1 MSNGAGEAYPLDGTG
16 VEAEDMM
23 RAVNADCG
31 EICGVCDGSGGGQY
45 ASTAAQRDAE
55 LAMVENVVETVS
67 GVGNDIPDWGR
78 AIKSKS
84 WIWYPDYAGSTSRR
98 AAVDH
103 LLSILSYNAAVDA
116 IA

>member
-23 RAVNADCG
+23 RAGNADCG
-31 EICGVCDGSGGGQY
+31 EICGVCGGRRRRQY

-67 GVGNDIPDWGR
+67 GVGNDIPTG
-78 AIKSKS
+78 AE
-84 WIWYPDYAGSTSRR
+84 
-98 AAVDH
+98 
-103 LLSILSYNAAVDA
+103 L
-116 IA
+116 